1 MMADVT
7 SDDTGLFDRAAA
19 LVGGSAQRDVP
30 LAPFTTYRVGGN
42 AAVLVRPTSFAD
54 LAAVA
59 GARKATGLPVLAVGR
74 GSNMLVADR
83 GFAGLAVTLADLPA
97 VGAAGEMIGDVEDT
111 SDGVVV
117 TVSGAASLPSLA
129 RRLASS
135 GIVGFEWAVGIPGS
149 IGGAVKM
156 NAGGHGSDMAAVLVD
171 ATVVSIAAGDGA
183 GAVVVARDD
192 LALTFRSS
200 GVGDDDL
207 VVSVRLALRRGESA
221 PALERISEIVRW
233 RREHQPG
240 GQNCGSVFVNPV
252 PGEVSAGS
260 LIDAIGLRGTRIGDA
275 WVSDKHANFIQA
287 APHARSADVLA
298 VIEHVRAAVAAETG
312 YALRSEVRLVGF
324 GEDGR

>member
-7 SDDTGLFDRAAA
+7 SDDTGLFDRAAS

-59 GARKATGLPVLAVGR
+59 AAREATGLLVLAVGR

-287 APHARSADVLA
+287 APNARSADVLA

>member
-59 GARKATGLPVLAVGR
+59 GAREATGLPVLAVGR

-200 GVGDDDL
+200 GVGDDAL
-207 VVSVRLALRRGESA
+207 VVSVRLALRRGEPA

>member
-7 SDDTGLFDRAAA
+7 ADDTRLFDRAAS

-59 GARKATGLPVLAVGR
+59 AAREATGLPVLAVGR

-111 SDGVVV
+111 SHGVVV

-171 ATVVSIAAGDGA
+171 ATVVSIASGA
-183 GAVVVARDD
+183 GALVVARDD
-192 LALTFRSS
+192 LGLAFRSS

-207 VVSVRLALRRGESA
+207 VVSVRLALRRGEPA
-221 PALERISEIVRW
+221 PALEQISEIVRW

-275 WVSDKHANFIQA
+275 WVSEKHANFIQA
-287 APHARSADVLA
+287 APNARSADVLA

-312 YALRSEVRLVGF
+312 YVLRSEVRLVGF
-324 GEDGR
+324 GEDWR